1 MRNLPLLSLPLL
13 SLTVASALA
22 LGACTVGPN
31 YAGPPRTLSDGGAG
45 TGFRRAGPTALA
57 TAPGVAAWWT
67 ELNDATLTDL
77 EARALAANPNIA
89 VAQAR
94 LHQARASLRLERANG
109 APSANASAT
118 YLHARLPGI
127 DLGGAT
133 GSGSGGAASG
143 SGGSSSGASASAVD
157 FYNVGFDASWEIDLF
172 GGRRRSVEAARAQAE
187 AAEADVADAQV
198 SLTAEVAQAY
208 VNLRDRQRRIGLSQQ
223 SARMQQQMLAL
234 TQQRFDRGA
243 ASALDV
249 ERLRGQVE
257 ATNGQI
263 VPLQAELESY
273 LDALAVL
280 TGQEPGA
287 LDALLAPAAPVPL
300 PPAQVAVGDPAA
312 LLQRRPDIRA
322 AERQLAQRTA
332 RIGVADAAR
341 FPRLNLLGLIG
352 LGGTQLSDISPD
364 KLTAI
369 AAPMLQWN
377 FLDFGRN
384 RARLNQAEAQRDEA
398 EAQYRGTVLRALQDA
413 EDSLSRFGHRRETVA
428 SLARSKASADRAA
441 ALMQQRFR
449 AGTATLID
457 TLDAER
463 QRVAADQNLSAGI
476 AGLTGD
482 FVSLQKALGL
492 GWSAPAPS

>member
-1 MRNLPLLSLPLL
+1 MHNLPPFSRALLPALL
-13 SLTVASALA
+13 

-31 YAGPPRTLSDGGAG
+31 YAGPPKTLSDPSGE
-45 TGFRRAGPTALA
+45 TGFSRGGQTTVSA
-57 TAPGVAAWWT
+57 APGIAAWWT
-67 ELNDATLTDL
+67 RLNDATLTDL
-77 EARALAANPNIA
+77 ETRALAANPNIA

-94 LHQARASLRLERANG
+94 LRQARASLRLERANQ

-118 YLHARLPGI
+118 YLHARVPGI
-127 DLGGAT
+127 DLGSAT
-133 GSGSGGAASG
+133 GGSDTGAAADD
-143 SGGSSSGASASAVD
+143 GASSVD
-157 FYNVGFDASWEIDLF
+157 FYNLGFDASWEVDLF
-172 GGRRRSVEAARAQAE
+172 GGRRRSVEAARAQAQ
-187 AAEADVADAQV
+187 AAEANVADAQV

-208 VNLRDRQRRIGLSQQ
+208 VNLRDRQRRIALSQQ
-223 SARMQQQMLAL
+223 SARMQQQMLTL
-234 TQQRFDRGA
+234 TQQRLDQGA

-263 VPLQAELESY
+263 VPLQAELEGY
-273 LDALAVL
+273 LNALAVL

-287 LDALLAPAAPVPL
+287 LDALLTPAGPVPL
-300 PPAQVAVGDPAA
+300 PPAEVAVGDPAA

-322 AERQLAQRTA
+322 AERQLAQRNA
-332 RIGVADAAR
+332 QIGVADAAR
-341 FPRLNLLGLIG
+341 FPRLNILGLIG

-364 KLTAI
+364 KLVGI

-384 RARLNQAEAQRDEA
+384 RARTNQAEGQREEA
-398 EAQYRGTVLRALQDA
+398 EARYRGTVLNALRDA

-428 SLARSKASADRAA
+428 SLMRSKASADRAA
-441 ALMQQRFR
+441 TLMQQRFR

-463 QRVAADQNLSAGI
+463 SRVAADQNLSSGI

-482 FVSLQKALGL
+482 FIALQKALGL
-492 GWSAPAPS
+492 GWSEAS

>member
-1 MRNLPLLSLPLL
+1 MRTLPLLSL
-13 SLTVASALA
+13 ALA

-31 YAGPPRTLSDGGAG
+31 YAGPPKTLSDAG
-45 TGFRRAGPTALA
+45 QTGFKRGGRDVSPA
-57 TAPGVAAWWT
+57 APGVAAWWT
-67 ELNDATLTDL
+67 QLNDATLSDL

-89 VAQAR
+89 VAEAR
-94 LHQARASLRLERANG
+94 LRQARASLRLERANQ

-118 YLHARLPGI
+118 YLHARVPGI
-127 DLGGAT
+127 DLGNAGGGT
-133 GSGSGGAASG
+133 DGGGTEGGGASDSG
-143 SGGSSSGASASAVD
+143 ASAVD
-157 FYNVGFDASWEIDLF
+157 FYNLGFDASWEVDLF
-172 GGRRRSVEAARAQAE
+172 GGRRRSVEAARAQAQ
-187 AAEADVADAQV
+187 AAEANVADAQV

-208 VNLRDRQRRIGLSQQ
+208 VNLRDRQRRIALSQQ

-234 TQQRFDRGA
+234 TRQRFDRGA

-249 ERLRGQVE
+249 ERLAGQVE

-273 LDALAVL
+273 LNALAVL
-280 TGQEPGA
+280 TGQEPGT
-287 LDALLAPAAPVPL
+287 LDALLTTAAPVPL
-300 PPAQVAVGDPAA
+300 PPAAVAVGDPTA

-332 RIGVADAAR
+332 QIGVADAAR
-341 FPRLNLLGLIG
+341 FPRLNILGLIG

-364 KLTAI
+364 KLVGI

-384 RARLNQAEAQRDEA
+384 RARINQAEGQRDEA
-398 EAQYRGTVLRALQDA
+398 AAQYRGAVLSALQDA

-428 SLARSKASADRAA
+428 TLVRSKASADRAA
-441 ALMQQRFR
+441 DLMQQRFR

-463 QRVAADQNLSAGI
+463 QRVAADQNLSSGT

-482 FVSLQKALGL
+482 FIALQKALGL
-492 GWSAPAPS
+492 GWTDPLQRIEDNQRSNAS